1 MRASANRG
9 PPGGGGVVTIPAK
22 SHVAVA
28 PQGTLLRPDL
38 RVPLRGGRHAEKS
51 THMSTMSDKFRGCLL
66 GAAIGDIAG
75 AVVEAES
82 PGYIAAMCRSVDE
95 IIAVESFDEFSGP
108 KWMVGR
114 FTDDTQMMLCVA
126 EWLLNVSASDTRLEF
141 AISNTGLSGRPE

>member
-1 MRASANRG
+1 
-9 PPGGGGVVTIPAK
+9 
-22 SHVAVA
+22 
-28 PQGTLLRPDL
+28 
-38 RVPLRGGRHAEKS
+38 
-51 THMSTMSDKFRGCLL
+51 MSTMSDKFRGCLL